1 MNSAYTIIKASFFKR
16 TAALIFDLII
26 GFVLFVGVENLIM
39 HPIVNAAYQ
48 YDELDHQFEDK
59 LVEYGVGY
67 YDSKTNEFKFVQFE
81 TIEERN
87 AHMDEFNK
95 DKEAVAIRT
104 KLDSINL
111 LKVTMDFMVS
121 EFLVFCLMPLIL
133 KNGQTLGKKLMKL
146 ALVSTNEVKVKGW
159 NVFARWAVGI
169 FAFETM
175 INLAF
180 VAFFII
186 PLPLIVSIIMAAVSR
201 KGMALHDYIGGTIV
215 VDLNNTVILDSV
227 EERRKRIL
235 EEKEAYATH
244 QQKKMISQKEIE
256 ENRL

>member
-1 MNSAYTIIKASFFKR
+1 
-16 TAALIFDLII
+16 
-26 GFVLFVGVENLIM
+26 
-39 HPIVNAAYQ
+39 
-48 YDELDHQFEDK
+48 
-59 LVEYGVGY
+59 
-67 YDSKTNEFKFVQFE
+67 
-81 TIEERN
+81 
-87 AHMDEFNK
+87 MDEFRK
-95 DKEAVAIRT
+95 DEDNAALEA
-104 KLDSINL
+104 KLGSMDF
-111 LKVTMDFMVS
+111 LKITMDSMLTGFII
-121 EFLVFCLMPLIL
+121 FCLIPLIL

-159 NVFARWAVGI
+159 NVFARWAIGI

-175 INLAF
+175 INLYF
-180 VAFFII
+180 VTQWTIPVVLII
-186 PLPLIVSIIMAAVSR
+186 SVITALVTR